1 LFFQFDEVPVF
12 KNVACGLVDD
22 RPNEVF
28 GGVRRE
34 CLGLRELLG
43 GKCVPPYGWFL
54 SGWDGHLGIGDDAV
68 DDVRRSDF
76 ELVLTG

>member
-1 LFFQFDEVPVF
+1 MAIF

-34 CLGLRELLG
+34 GLGLRELLG